1 MEKRFYVCKHCGNMV
16 GMIKNAGVPIIC
28 CGEPMAELTANTV
41 EASQEK
47 HLPVYTMEGGV
58 LKVQVGSAEHP
69 MLAEH
74 YIEWIILET
83 TKGVYR
89 KNLNPGEK
97 PEATFV
103 LEEGEKVVSTY
114 EYCNLH
120 GLWVK

>member
-1 MEKRFYVCKHCGNMV
+1 MKFYYCKLCKNIITFVKEVNPNIVCCNEKMV
-16 GMIKNAGVPIIC
+16 ELVP
-28 CGEPMAELTANTV
+28 GSVDAAH
-41 EASQEK
+41 EK
-47 HLPVYTMEGGV
+47 HIPVVDINEN
-58 LKVQVGSAEHP
+58 KVTVCIGSVEHP
-69 MLAEH
+69 MQVEH

-103 LEEGEKVVSTY
+103 LEEGEKIVSTY

>member
-1 MEKRFYVCKHCGNMV
+1 MKFYYCKHCKNIITFVKEVNPNIVCCNEKMV
-16 GMIKNAGVPIIC
+16 ELVP
-28 CGEPMAELTANTV
+28 GSVDAAH
-41 EASQEK
+41 EK
-47 HLPVYTMEGGV
+47 HIPVVDINEN
-58 LKVQVGSAEHP
+58 KVTVCIGSVEHP
-69 MLAEH
+69 MQVEH

-89 KNLNPGEK
+89 KSLNPGEK

>member
-1 MEKRFYVCKHCGNMV
+1 MKFYYCKHCKNIITFVKEVNPNIVCCNEKMV
-16 GMIKNAGVPIIC
+16 ELVP
-28 CGEPMAELTANTV
+28 GSVDAAH
-41 EASQEK
+41 EK
-47 HLPVYTMEGGV
+47 HIPVVDINEN
-58 LKVQVGSAEHP
+58 KVTVCIGSVEHP
-69 MLAEH
+69 MQVEH

-103 LEEGEKVVSTY
+103 LEEVEKVVSTF

>member
-1 MEKRFYVCKHCGNMV
+1 MKFYYCKHCKNIITFVKEVNPNIVCCNEKMV
-16 GMIKNAGVPIIC
+16 ELVPGSVDDDKAVHTPGFDIN
-28 CGEPMAELTANTV
+28 ENKVTV
-41 EASQEK
+41 CI
-47 HLPVYTMEGGV
+47 
-58 LKVQVGSAEHP
+58 GSVEHP
-69 MLAEH
+69 MQVEH

-103 LEEGEKVVSTY
+103 LEEGEKVGSTY

>member
-1 MEKRFYVCKHCGNMV
+1 MKFYYCKHCKNIITFVKEVNPNIVCCNEKMV
-16 GMIKNAGVPIIC
+16 ELVP
-28 CGEPMAELTANTV
+28 GSVDAAH
-41 EASQEK
+41 EK
-47 HLPVYTMEGGV
+47 HIPVVDINEN
-58 LKVQVGSAEHP
+58 KVTVCIGSVEHP
-69 MLAEH
+69 MQVEH

-97 PEATFV
+97 PDATFV

>member
-1 MEKRFYVCKHCGNMV
+1 MKFYYCKHCKNIITFVKEVNPNIVCCNEKMV
-16 GMIKNAGVPIIC
+16 ELVP
-28 CGEPMAELTANTV
+28 GSVDAAH
-41 EASQEK
+41 EK
-47 HLPVYTMEGGV
+47 HIPVVDINEN
-58 LKVQVGSAEHP
+58 KVTVCIGCVEHP
-69 MLAEH
+69 MQVEH

-120 GLWVK
+120 GLWMK

>member
-1 MEKRFYVCKHCGNMV
+1 MKFYYCKHCKNIITFVKEVNPNIVCCNEKMV
-16 GMIKNAGVPIIC
+16 ELVP
-28 CGEPMAELTANTV
+28 
-41 EASQEK
+41 
-47 HLPVYTMEGGV
+47 
-58 LKVQVGSAEHP
+58 GSVDIGSVEHP
-69 MLAEH
+69 MQVEH

>member
-1 MEKRFYVCKHCGNMV
+1 MKFYYCKHCKNIITFVKEVNPNIVCCNEKMV
-16 GMIKNAGVPIIC
+16 ELVP
-28 CGEPMAELTANTV
+28 GSVDAAH
-41 EASQEK
+41 EK
-47 HLPVYTMEGGV
+47 HIPVVDINEN
-58 LKVQVGSAEHP
+58 KVTVCIGSVEHP
-69 MLAEH
+69 MQVEH

-103 LEEGEKVVSTY
+103 IEEGEKVVSTY

-120 GLWVK
+120 GLWMK

>member
-1 MEKRFYVCKHCGNMV
+1 MKFYYCKHCKNIITFVKEVNPNIVCCNEKMV
-16 GMIKNAGVPIIC
+16 ELVP
-28 CGEPMAELTANTV
+28 GSVDAAH
-41 EASQEK
+41 EK
-47 HLPVYTMEGGV
+47 HIPVVDINEN
-58 LKVQVGSAEHP
+58 KVTVCIGSVEHP
-69 MLAEH
+69 MQVEH

-120 GLWVK
+120 GLCVK

>member
-1 MEKRFYVCKHCGNMV
+1 MKFYYCKHCKNIITFVKEVNPNIVCCNEKMV
-16 GMIKNAGVPIIC
+16 ELVP
-28 CGEPMAELTANTV
+28 GSVDAAH
-41 EASQEK
+41 EK
-47 HLPVYTMEGGV
+47 HIPVVDINEN
-58 LKVQVGSAEHP
+58 KVTVCIGSVEHP
-69 MLAEH
+69 MQVEH

-89 KNLNPGEK
+89 KYLNPGEK

>member
-1 MEKRFYVCKHCGNMV
+1 MKEVNPNIVCCNEKMV
-16 GMIKNAGVPIIC
+16 ELVP
-28 CGEPMAELTANTV
+28 GSVDAAH
-41 EASQEK
+41 EK
-47 HLPVYTMEGGV
+47 HIPVVDINEN
-58 LKVQVGSAEHP
+58 KVTVCIGSVEHP
-69 MLAEH
+69 MQVEH

-103 LEEGEKVVSTY
+103 LEEGEKIVSTY

>member
-1 MEKRFYVCKHCGNMV
+1 MKFYYCKHCKNIITFVKEVNPNIVCCNEKMV
-16 GMIKNAGVPIIC
+16 ELVP
-28 CGEPMAELTANTV
+28 GSVDAAH
-41 EASQEK
+41 EK
-47 HLPVYTMEGGV
+47 HIPVVDINEN
-58 LKVQVGSAEHP
+58 KVTVCIGSVEHP
-69 MLAEH
+69 MQVEH

-103 LEEGEKVVSTY
+103 LKEGEKVVSTY

>member
-1 MEKRFYVCKHCGNMV
+1 MKFYYCKHCKNIITFVKEVNPNIVCCNEKMV
-16 GMIKNAGVPIIC
+16 ELVP
-28 CGEPMAELTANTV
+28 GSVDAAH
-41 EASQEK
+41 EK
-47 HLPVYTMEGGV
+47 HIPVVDINEN
-58 LKVQVGSAEHP
+58 KVTVCIGSVEHP
-69 MLAEH
+69 MQVEH

-89 KNLNPGEK
+89 KNLNPGER

-103 LEEGEKVVSTY
+103 LKEGEKVVSTY

>member
-1 MEKRFYVCKHCGNMV
+1 MKFYYCKHCKNIITFVKEVNPNIVCCNEKMV
-16 GMIKNAGVPIIC
+16 ELVP
-28 CGEPMAELTANTV
+28 GSVDAAH
-41 EASQEK
+41 EK
-47 HLPVYTMEGGV
+47 HIPVVDINEN
-58 LKVQVGSAEHP
+58 KVTVCIGSVEHP
-69 MLAEH
+69 MQVEH
-74 YIEWIILET
+74 YIEWVILET

-120 GLWVK
+120 GLWMK

>member
-1 MEKRFYVCKHCGNMV
+1 MKFYYCKHCKNIITFVKEVNPNIVCCNEKMV
-16 GMIKNAGVPIIC
+16 ELVP
-28 CGEPMAELTANTV
+28 GSVDAAH
-41 EASQEK
+41 EK
-47 HLPVYTMEGGV
+47 HIPVVDINEN
-58 LKVQVGSAEHP
+58 KVTVCIGSVEHP
-69 MLAEH
+69 MQVEH

-103 LEEGEKVVSTY
+103 LEEGEKIVPTY

>member
-1 MEKRFYVCKHCGNMV
+1 MKFYYCKHCKNIITFVKEVNPNIVCCNEKMV
-16 GMIKNAGVPIIC
+16 ELVP
-28 CGEPMAELTANTV
+28 GSVDAAH
-41 EASQEK
+41 EK
-47 HLPVYTMEGGV
+47 HIPVVDINEN
-58 LKVQVGSAEHP
+58 KVTVSIGSVEHP
-69 MLAEH
+69 MQVEH

-103 LEEGEKVVSTY
+103 LKEGEKVVSTY

>member
-1 MEKRFYVCKHCGNMV
+1 MKFYYCKHCKNIITFVKEVNPNIVCCNEKMV
-16 GMIKNAGVPIIC
+16 ELVP
-28 CGEPMAELTANTV
+28 GSVDAAH
-41 EASQEK
+41 EK
-47 HLPVYTMEGGV
+47 HIPVVDINEN
-58 LKVQVGSAEHP
+58 KVTVCIGSVEHP
-69 MLAEH
+69 MQVEH

-103 LEEGEKVVSTY
+103 IEEGEKVVSTY

>member
-1 MEKRFYVCKHCGNMV
+1 MKFYYCKHCKNIITFVKEVNPNIVCCNEKMV
-16 GMIKNAGVPIIC
+16 ELVP
-28 CGEPMAELTANTV
+28 GSVDAAH
-41 EASQEK
+41 EK
-47 HLPVYTMEGGV
+47 HIPVVDINEN
-58 LKVQVGSAEHP
+58 KVTVCIGSVEHP
-69 MLAEH
+69 MQVEH

-83 TKGVYR
+83 TKVVYR

-120 GLWVK
+120 GLWMK

>member
-1 MEKRFYVCKHCGNMV
+1 MKFYYCKHCKNIITFVKEVNPNIVCCNEKMV
-16 GMIKNAGVPIIC
+16 ELVP
-28 CGEPMAELTANTV
+28 GSVDAAH
-41 EASQEK
+41 EK
-47 HLPVYTMEGGV
+47 HIPVVDINEN
-58 LKVQVGSAEHP
+58 KVTVCIGSVEHP
-69 MLAEH
+69 MQVEH

-103 LEEGEKVVSTY
+103 LEEGERVVSTY

>member
-1 MEKRFYVCKHCGNMV
+1 MKFYYCKHCKNIITFVKEVNPNIVCCNEKMV
-16 GMIKNAGVPIIC
+16 
-28 CGEPMAELTANTV
+28 ELVHGSVDA
-41 EASQEK
+41 AHEK
-47 HLPVYTMEGGV
+47 HIPVVDINEN
-58 LKVQVGSAEHP
+58 KVTVCIGSVEHP
-69 MLAEH
+69 MQVEH

>member
-1 MEKRFYVCKHCGNMV
+1 MKFYYCKHCKNIITFVKEVNPNIVCCNEKMV
-16 GMIKNAGVPIIC
+16 ELVP
-28 CGEPMAELTANTV
+28 ESVDAAH
-41 EASQEK
+41 EK
-47 HLPVYTMEGGV
+47 HIPVVDINEN
-58 LKVQVGSAEHP
+58 KVTVCIGSVEHP
-69 MLAEH
+69 MQVEH

>member
-1 MEKRFYVCKHCGNMV
+1 MKFYYCKHCKNIITFVKEVNPNIVCCNEKMV
-16 GMIKNAGVPIIC
+16 ELVP
-28 CGEPMAELTANTV
+28 GSVDAAH
-41 EASQEK
+41 EK
-47 HLPVYTMEGGV
+47 HIPVVDINEN
-58 LKVQVGSAEHP
+58 KVTVCIGSVEHP
-69 MLAEH
+69 MQVEH

-103 LEEGEKVVSTY
+103 LEEGEKVVSNY

>member
-1 MEKRFYVCKHCGNMV
+1 MKFYYCKHCKNIITFVKEVNPNIVCCNEKMV
-16 GMIKNAGVPIIC
+16 ELVP
-28 CGEPMAELTANTV
+28 GSVDAAH
-41 EASQEK
+41 EK
-47 HLPVYTMEGGV
+47 HIPVVDINEN
-58 LKVQVGSAEHP
+58 KVTDCIGSVEHP
-69 MLAEH
+69 MQVEH

>member
-1 MEKRFYVCKHCGNMV
+1 MKFYYCKHCKNIITFVKEVNPNIVCCNEKMV
-16 GMIKNAGVPIIC
+16 ELVP
-28 CGEPMAELTANTV
+28 GSVDAAH
-41 EASQEK
+41 EK
-47 HLPVYTMEGGV
+47 HIPVVDINEN
-58 LKVQVGSAEHP
+58 KVTVCIGSVEHP
-69 MLAEH
+69 MQVEH

-89 KNLNPGEK
+89 KNLNSGEK

>member
-1 MEKRFYVCKHCGNMV
+1 MKFYYCKHCKNIITFVKEVNPNIVCCNEKMV
-16 GMIKNAGVPIIC
+16 ELVP
-28 CGEPMAELTANTV
+28 GSVDAAH
-41 EASQEK
+41 EK
-47 HLPVYTMEGGV
+47 HIPVVDINEN
-58 LKVQVGSAEHP
+58 KVTVCIGSVEHP
-69 MLAEH
+69 MQVEH

-103 LEEGEKVVSTY
+103 LEEGEKIVSTY

>member
-1 MEKRFYVCKHCGNMV
+1 MKFYYCKHCKNIITFVKEVNPNIVCCNEKMV
-16 GMIKNAGVPIIC
+16 ELVP
-28 CGEPMAELTANTV
+28 GSVDAAH
-41 EASQEK
+41 EK
-47 HLPVYTMEGGV
+47 HIPVVDINEN
-58 LKVQVGSAEHP
+58 KVTVCIGSVGHP
-69 MLAEH
+69 MQVEH

>member
-1 MEKRFYVCKHCGNMV
+1 MKFYYCKHCKNIVTFVKEVNPNIVCCNEKMV
-16 GMIKNAGVPIIC
+16 ELVP
-28 CGEPMAELTANTV
+28 GSVDAAH
-41 EASQEK
+41 EK
-47 HLPVYTMEGGV
+47 HIPVVDINEN
-58 LKVQVGSAEHP
+58 KVTVCIGSVEHP
-69 MLAEH
+69 MQVEH

-120 GLWVK
+120 GLWMK

>member
-1 MEKRFYVCKHCGNMV
+1 MKFYYCKHCKNIITFVKEVNPYIVCCNEKMV
-16 GMIKNAGVPIIC
+16 ELVP
-28 CGEPMAELTANTV
+28 GSVDAAH
-41 EASQEK
+41 EK
-47 HLPVYTMEGGV
+47 HIPVVDINEN
-58 LKVQVGSAEHP
+58 KVTVCIGSVEHP
-69 MLAEH
+69 MQVEH

>member
-1 MEKRFYVCKHCGNMV
+1 MKFYYCKHCKNIITFVKEVNPNIVCCNEKMV
-16 GMIKNAGVPIIC
+16 ELVP
-28 CGEPMAELTANTV
+28 GSVDAAH
-41 EASQEK
+41 EK
-47 HLPVYTMEGGV
+47 HIPVVDINEN
-58 LKVQVGSAEHP
+58 KVTVCIGSVEHP
-69 MLAEH
+69 MQVEH
-74 YIEWIILET
+74 YIEWINLET

>member
-1 MEKRFYVCKHCGNMV
+1 MKFYYCKHCKNIITFVKEVNPNIVCCNEKMV
-16 GMIKNAGVPIIC
+16 ELVP
-28 CGEPMAELTANTV
+28 GSVDAAH
-41 EASQEK
+41 EK
-47 HLPVYTMEGGV
+47 HIPVVDINEN
-58 LKVQVGSAEHP
+58 KVTVCIGSVEHP
-69 MLAEH
+69 MQVEH

>member
-1 MEKRFYVCKHCGNMV
+1 MKFYYCKHCKNIVAFVKEVNPNIVCCNDVMV
-16 GMIKNAGVPIIC
+16 ELVP
-28 CGEPMAELTANTV
+28 GSVDAAH
-41 EASQEK
+41 EK
-47 HLPVYTMEGGV
+47 HIPVVNVNEN
-58 LKVQVGSAEHP
+58 KVTVSIGSVEHP
-69 MLAEH
+69 MQNEH

-97 PEATFV
+97 PVATFV
-103 LEEGEKVVSTY
+103 LEDGEKVLSTY

>member
-1 MEKRFYVCKHCGNMV
+1 MKVYRNTKTKSVIEIVFGEAVPEGYVECF
-16 GMIKNAGVPIIC
+16 AGEVD
-28 CGEPMAELTANTV
+28 AA
-41 EASQEK
+41 QEK
-47 HLPVYTMEGGV
+47 HVPHLEKDGTT
-58 LKVQVGSAEHP
+58 LKVQVGSVEHP
-69 MLAEH
+69 MQVEH

>member
-1 MEKRFYVCKHCGNMV
+1 MKFYYCKHCKNIIAFVKEVNPNIVCCNEKMV
-16 GMIKNAGVPIIC
+16 ELVP
-28 CGEPMAELTANTV
+28 GSVDAAH
-41 EASQEK
+41 EK
-47 HLPVYTMEGGV
+47 HIPVVDINEN
-58 LKVQVGSAEHP
+58 KVTVCIGSVEHP
-69 MLAEH
+69 MQVEH

>member
-1 MEKRFYVCKHCGNMV
+1 MKFYYCKHCKNIITFVKEVNPNIVCCNEKMV
-16 GMIKNAGVPIIC
+16 ELVP
-28 CGEPMAELTANTV
+28 GSVDAAH
-41 EASQEK
+41 EK
-47 HLPVYTMEGGV
+47 HIPVGDINEI
-58 LKVQVGSAEHP
+58 KVTVCIGSVEHP
-69 MLAEH
+69 MQVEH

-103 LEEGEKVVSTY
+103 LEEGEKIVSTY

>member
-1 MEKRFYVCKHCGNMV
+1 MKFYYCKHCKNIITFVKEVNPNIVCCNEKMV
-16 GMIKNAGVPIIC
+16 ELVP
-28 CGEPMAELTANTV
+28 GSVDAAH
-41 EASQEK
+41 EK
-47 HLPVYTMEGGV
+47 HIPVVDINEN
-58 LKVQVGSAEHP
+58 KVTVCIGSVEHP
-69 MLAEH
+69 MQVEH

-103 LEEGEKVVSTY
+103 LEEGEKVVSAY